1 MLGGSGIYLKA
12 NASPQRV
19 LGKRAARFR
28 KISATSERRRDW
40 KEAMTAITATPK
52 ATSLVCCGGD
62 QERRP
67 YGKKTELGFL
77 GHSSEPVLLNY
88 KFLHHQAIAPRQT
101 PHQKQSLPLPTH
113 HPEGGVPG
121 SQRSSKCGLQS
132 TNSINITW
140 EWVGNANSWPIL
152 NPVTQNLC
160 KWGPAMCFN
169 KPSR

>member
-28 KISATSERRRDW
+28 KISATPERRRDW

-88 KFLHHQAIAPRQT
+88 KFLHHQAIAPRRT

-121 SQRSSKCGLQS
+121 YHSGPPSVVPSPPIASTSPGNGLEMQ
-132 TNSINITW
+132 
-140 EWVGNANSWPIL
+140 IL
-152 NPVTQNLC
+152 
-160 KWGPAMCFN
+160 GP
-169 KPSR
+169 S